1 MSGYALAVGHGMTT
15 AGLPRW
21 RWGRVVVLAMVAL
34 LALAGQQLVAQ
45 LVTADPSPASTPPAD
60 SAETWPAGL
69 REAAEAARYHFA
81 SGTDGAW
88 AATTPAQGL
97 RTAFGPAG
105 PAVSPLADGW
115 ELTMALARI
124 GRPGA
129 MVDVETAEVTG
140 SASGVEYR
148 RGPALTEWY
157 RNEARGLEQ
166 GFTLATAPAGEAGP
180 LLLELDTSGLAIAL
194 SPDGTEVVGAT
205 ADAGTV
211 LRYSGLEVTDA
222 TGRRI
227 PASLGVEGQTVQLR
241 VDDAGAPYPLIVDPW
256 FRQAKLV
263 APDRATDDKF
273 GWSVAV
279 SGDTAVVGAPD
290 DDILANVNAGSAY
303 VFLRSGVTWALQQ
316 KLTAPGGLASDFFGI
331 SVAVSGDT
339 ALVGAYQHDIA
350 ANGDA
355 GSAYV
360 FLRSGVTWA
369 QQQKL
374 TAADGA
380 TNDRFGVSV
389 AVSGDTAV
397 VGAYH
402 DDTPA
407 ADAGSAYVFLRSGVT
422 WAQQQKLTG
431 ADSATNDRF
440 GVSVAVSG
448 DTAVVG
454 AAADDTFAGDVGSAY
469 VFLRSGVTW
478 AQQPKLTAS
487 DGAAGDRFG
496 TSVAVS
502 GDTAVV
508 GAVGDN
514 TPAGADAGSA
524 YVFLRSGVTWA
535 QQQKLTA
542 SDGAASAFFGSS
554 VAVSGDTVV
563 VGAYSDDTPAGVD
576 AGSAYVFLRSGVTW
590 ALPQK
595 LIAPDGAATELFGS
609 SVAVSGD
616 TVVVGAYNDDIGA
629 IPGAG
634 SASVFDVDNAVPTCS
649 YTMAAGPPKR
659 LDFTVQDTGSGIA
672 SIATLSLLNI
682 VTPVPIPAFTVGTTA
697 PVLFSA
703 TKDVQNQRSTIA
715 IVITDM
721 AGNQSSCV

>member
-316 KLTAPGGLASDFFGI
+316 KLAAPGGLASDFFGI

-508 GAVGDN
+508 GAVGD
-514 TPAGADAGSA
+514 
-524 YVFLRSGVTWA
+524 
-535 QQQKLTA
+535 
-542 SDGAASAFFGSS
+542 
-554 VAVSGDTVV
+554 
-563 VGAYSDDTPAGVD
+563 DTPAGVD

>member
-422 WAQQQKLTG
+422 WAQQ
-431 ADSATNDRF
+431 
-440 GVSVAVSG
+440 
-448 DTAVVG
+448 
-454 AAADDTFAGDVGSAY
+454 
-469 VFLRSGVTW
+469 
-478 AQQPKLTAS
+478 PKLTAS